1 MVHISGICYVLPT
14 AEFTARGSGLELGD
28 VAEPR
33 APEGGKELEDHR
45 AAMAQEKLLTSTLR
59 WIHVYNIIY
68 ICIIYMR
75 ARGVIYNRNLHL
87 L

>member
-68 ICIIYMR
+68 MYNIY
-75 ARGVIYNRNLHL
+75 ACTGGYIQ
-87 L
+87 